1 MAVCAQCGS
10 PVEGAL
16 CPKCGASAD
25 APNAPEI
32 SPVVIPPLP
41 AKTPKK
47 GRFLFWALGGCILLL
62 IVALIVGLFIAH
74 RLGLNSG
81 PPGAALAKL
90 LLRNNPEIEIVSV
103 DEDRGIIRVRDK
115 KSGRVLTI
123 DLENAQEGKIVLT
136 DGTHQK
142 LEIKT
147 RGGDKD
153 TAVEVQSADG
163 SMSVGAGDEVR
174 LPAWLPPYPNAESA
188 GATGFNANQGKSG
201 SFSFKSQ
208 DSVEAVAAF
217 YEKALNR
224 AGFRIDKSSSR
235 IPGKGSIMVLSASDD
250 KTGRTANMTA
260 ARIDDGTT
268 VNLAFETR

>member
-147 RGGDKD
+147 RGGD
-153 TAVEVQSADG
+153 
-163 SMSVGAGDEVR
+163 EVR

-260 ARIDDGTT
+260 ARTDDGTT